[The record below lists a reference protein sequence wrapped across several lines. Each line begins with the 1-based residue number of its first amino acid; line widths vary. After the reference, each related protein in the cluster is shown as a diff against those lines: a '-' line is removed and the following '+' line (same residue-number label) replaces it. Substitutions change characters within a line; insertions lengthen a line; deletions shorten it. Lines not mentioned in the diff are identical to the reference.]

1 MKQNETKSC
10 LKVAPEFSCQ
20 KCDYTT
26 SKKSS
31 FDKHLSTDKHILKQN
46 ETKSYAKVAPE
57 FNCQIC
63 DYTTCTKSSF
73 DKHLSTAKHIL
84 NQKATKSCSKVAQP
98 SSSQCLCG
106 VTCNSRT
113 TLWRHKKKCNYED
126 TSKSYGISEQTFN
139 QQVIEA
145 LIKIT
150 QNGTMNHSNSNS
162 NNTNI
167 KSNNK
172 TFNLNFFLNETCKD
186 AMNISEF
193 VNSVKVDL
201 DDLEHTGRQGYVQ
214 GITNIVVK
222 NLNKLEEHL
231 RPLHC
236 SDSKR
241 EILYIKDN
249 DEWIKE
255 TEDKPI
261 LTKAIKI
268 IANENIKQ
276 IKHWQNKYPDC
287 IGADSKKNNLYLKIV
302 SNSMNGLTK
311 EESDKNINKIISNL
325 SKEVI
330 IDKYD

>member
-1 MKQNETKSC
+1 MFPTEKSPKISKDFFCQNCNYKCCKQSEYN
-10 LKVAPEFSCQ
+10 
-20 KCDYTT
+20 
-26 SKKSS
+26 
-31 FDKHLSTDKHILKQN
+31 KHILTSKHKILQN
-46 ETKSYAKVAPE
+46 PTL
-57 FNCQIC
+57 
-63 DYTTCTKSSF
+63 KSSESKWNCICGKNY
-73 DKHLSTAKHIL
+73 KHSSTLYA
-84 NQKATKSCSKVAQP
+84 
-98 SSSQCLCG
+98 
-106 VTCNSRT
+106 
-113 TLWRHKKKCNYED
+113 HKKYCDALQTED
-126 TSKSYGISEQTFN
+126 PSKSFGISEQTFN

-150 QNGTMNHSNSNS
+150 QNGTINHSNS
-162 NNTNI
+162 NNTNTNI
-167 KSNNK
+167 KSHNK

-249 DEWIKE
+249 NEWIKE

-276 IKHWQNKYPDC
+276 IKNWQNKYPDC

>member
-1 MKQNETKSC
+1 MVPTQESTKKYRC
-10 LKVAPEFSCQ
+10 EN
-20 KCDYTT
+20 CDYST
-26 SKKSS
+26 SRQSHY
-31 FDKHLSTDKHILKQN
+31 DRHLQTDKHKILQN
-46 ETKSYAKVAPE
+46 PTSKSTEAKWRCDCGKNYKHSSTLYA
-57 FNCQIC
+57 
-63 DYTTCTKSSF
+63 
-73 DKHLSTAKHIL
+73 
-84 NQKATKSCSKVAQP
+84 
-98 SSSQCLCG
+98 
-106 VTCNSRT
+106 
-113 TLWRHKKKCNYED
+113 HKKYCDTLQKED
-126 TSKSYGISEQTFN
+126 TSKSFGISEQTFN

-150 QNGTMNHSNSNS
+150 QNGTTNYSNSNINS

-167 KSNNK
+167 KNHNK

>member
-1 MKQNETKSC
+1 MKQNETKSF
-10 LKVAPEFSCQ
+10 LKVAPEFVCQ
-20 KCDYTT
+20 ACDYITC
-26 SKKSS
+26 KKSS
-31 FDKHLSTDKHILKQN
+31 FDKHLSTDKHNLKQN
-46 ETKSYAKVAPE
+46 ETKSFSKVAPD
-57 FNCQIC
+57 FVCQLC
-63 DYTTCTKSSF
+63 DYTTYIKSSF
-73 DKHLSTAKHIL
+73 DKHLSTDKHKL
-84 NQKATKSCSKVAQP
+84 NQKATKSCSKVAPP

-106 VTCNSRT
+106 VTCKSRT

-150 QNGTMNHSNSNS
+150 QNGTMNHSNNT
-162 NNTNI
+162 NTNI
-167 KSNNK
+167 KSHNK

-276 IKHWQNKYPDC
+276 IKNWQNKY
-287 IGADSKKNNLYLKIV
+287 V